1 MKLVQYQI
9 DNDQMAVQF
18 NGKMARIDKVWTA
31 LSQFRGGLCDHTEH
45 YMILSNSD
53 RVLMYFNGTRSGRH
67 FYIQG
72 FSPLADQ
79 PFKQWNALRRE
90 LEVSY
95 LELITG
101 AEGGSVRAQFESMG
115 LSFVTKRVLFTI
127 TDPSLVS
134 FPTCGIQL
142 QDNSSL
148 DEIAAL
154 CELAKKKLA
163 GAEDVLASAAA
174 GATSVQMRF
183 TGNVLTSAMFYSE
196 LGKEMLVS
204 EAFVSVYPV
213 GSMEYAGEFIE
224 HFRGMLGR
232 CANEGREFSIALA
245 AEAKIPEYE
254 GIKHEVRSHHYTF
267 T

>member
-18 NGKMARIDKVWTA
+18 NGKMARIDKVWNA

-72 FSPLADQ
+72 LSPLSDQ
-79 PFKQWNALRRE
+79 TFKQWKALQRE

-95 LELITG
+95 LELIAG
-101 AEGGSVRAQFESMG
+101 ADGGSVRSQFEAMG
-115 LSFVTKRVLFTI
+115 LKFVTKRVVFTI
-127 TDPSLVS
+127 TDPDAVT

-148 DEIAAL
+148 EEIAAL

-163 GAEDVLASAAA
+163 GAEDILSSAAV
-174 GATSVQMRF
+174 GAVSVQMRF
-183 TGNVLTSAMFYSE
+183 TGNILTSAMFYSE
-196 LGKEMLVS
+196 VGTEMLVS
-204 EAFVSVYPV
+204 EAFVSVYPT
-213 GSMEYAGEFIE
+213 GSTEYAEEFIE

-232 CANEGREFSIALA
+232 CATENKHYSIALA

-254 GIKHEVRSHHYTF
+254 GIEHEVRSHHYTF
-267 T
+267 A